1 MVFGSHSWD
10 NVHTCVH
17 IIIVLYD
24 QTMPTPHLESAHGD
38 GGDGSGL
45 QQQVY

>member
-24 QTMPTPHLESAHGD
+24 QVYLDHAHPAPGEC
-38 GGDGSGL
+38 SW
-45 QQQVY
+45 